1 MELLHEQPLAPHGV
15 QHLQKQRAQQLLGRD
30 RRPPN
35 PRVELTELGRQLRQN
50 PVDHAADRAQ
60 GVIRRDSLLKRQIAP
75 HPSLLPIV
83 TTHARLRGKNYA
95 HGRRTLMLTRH
106 PKSGFSASC

>member
-1 MELLHEQPLAPHGV
+1 MQVGIIGLPLTAG
-15 QHLQKQRAQQLLGRD
+15 AIDG
-30 RRPPN
+30 PPN
-35 PRVELTELGRQLRQN
+35 PRVELTELGRQLRQD

-60 GVIRRDSLLKRQIAP
+60 GVIRRNSLLERQIAP

-83 TTHARLRGKNYA
+83 TTHARLHGKNYA

-106 PKSGFSASC
+106 PKSGFSVSCYSVADGFP